1 MVTFTREE
9 QATISAAKKILAS
22 KLKTENAALES
33 PQAAMNYVQLQ
44 IGHYEH
50 ECFAV
55 VFLDTKHR
63 VKGFKKLFY
72 GTIDGASVYPRGVVK
87 ECIKH
92 NAAAVFLVHN
102 HPSGVCE
109 PSQADRMLTERLKEA
124 LALIDVRVLD
134 HFIVSS
140 TATLSMVEYGW
151 M

>member
-22 KLKTENAALES
+22 KLKIESAALES

-55 VFLDTKHR
+55 VFLDTKNR

-124 LALIDVRVLD
+124 LALINVRVLD
-134 HFIVSS
+134 HFIVSN

>member
-22 KLKTENAALES
+22 KLKIESAALES

-55 VFLDTKHR
+55 VFLDTKNR

-124 LALIDVRVLD
+124 LALINVRVLD
-134 HFIVSS
+134 HFIVSN
-140 TATLSMVEYGW
+140 TATLSMVAYGW

>member
-134 HFIVSS
+134 HFIVSN